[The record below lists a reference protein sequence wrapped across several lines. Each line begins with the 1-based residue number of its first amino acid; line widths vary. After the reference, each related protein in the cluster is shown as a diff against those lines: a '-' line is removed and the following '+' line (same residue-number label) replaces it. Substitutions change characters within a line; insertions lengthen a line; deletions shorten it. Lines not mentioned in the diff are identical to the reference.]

1 MPGLFKLDR
10 RIGPVHLLKVNQ
22 TFSWFTEGEGK
33 VKATLNRIE
42 LTELKGKVTVL
53 KYHWVAGLKSEPAA
67 NIEPVKL
74 ADDPIPFIKIIDPPA
89 SLILR
94 AEL

>member
-22 TFSWFTEGEGK
+22 TLSWFIEGEGK